1 MEQQGPIFAEAGF
14 EESKL
19 SLLKVLLNSQSLGLK
34 KKKTSLTNILHRQT
48 TFKTEQSY
56 KQMQV
61 LYIHTH

>member
-34 KKKTSLTNILHRQT
+34 KKTSLTNILHRQT